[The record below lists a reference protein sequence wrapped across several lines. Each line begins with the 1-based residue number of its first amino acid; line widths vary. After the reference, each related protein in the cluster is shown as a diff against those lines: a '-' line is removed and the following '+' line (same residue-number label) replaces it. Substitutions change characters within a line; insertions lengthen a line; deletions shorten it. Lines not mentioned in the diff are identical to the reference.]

1 MNILCLRYHSF
12 SGHWLYFVFVYIT
25 VSLDDLSPT
34 NKDLKLFNLG
44 LFSGL
49 QKKTSL
55 LFAEYT
61 PKTYPRITT
70 IRQKSHPVSIITSKF
85 LVCVSVI
92 DRRNWYFALILLI
105 IFFFW
110 MASSPFSWFS
120 FQIMWGFLSLFFSYC
135 NTIYRIREFIS
146 RMKIVSLWN
155 LFNCFSFS
163 FLVST

>member
-1 MNILCLRYHSF
+1 MNILCLTYHAF

-70 IRQKSHPVSIITSKF
+70 IRQMSHPVSIITSKF

-92 DRRNWYFALILLI
+92 NRRNWYFALILLI
-105 IFFFW
+105 ISFFEW
-110 MASSPFSWFS
+110 HHLH
-120 FQIMWGFLSLFFSYC
+120 FLDFHFKFCGVFSLFF
-135 NTIYRIREFIS
+135 
-146 RMKIVSLWN
+146 
-155 LFNCFSFS
+155 
-163 FLVST
+163 FLL